1 LLALTPCVDF
11 DLAQHGTKSTKQNQF
26 IDGEFAMTAFSPPP
40 RSAPLH
46 LGALGFAASAALV
59 VLFVL
64 CWIVA
69 AVMPSLEGASHGW
82 ITLFTT
88 APVSSVRALVEG
100 VVWSIVF
107 GWIIA
112 LVMVPVYNR
121 IAGD

>member
-1 LLALTPCVDF
+1 
-11 DLAQHGTKSTKQNQF
+11 
-26 IDGEFAMTAFSPPP
+26 MTAFPP

-46 LGALGFAASAALV
+46 LGAFGLAASAALV

-69 AVMPSLEGASHGW
+69 AVIPSLAGASHGW
-82 ITLFTT
+82 IALFTT

-112 LVMVPVYNR
+112 LVMVPIYNR

>member
-1 LLALTPCVDF
+1 
-11 DLAQHGTKSTKQNQF
+11 
-26 IDGEFAMTAFSPPP
+26 MTAFPPPP

-69 AVMPSLEGASHGW
+69 AMMPSLAGASHGW

-100 VVWSIVF
+100 VIWSIVF

-112 LVMVPVYNR
+112 LVMVPIYNR